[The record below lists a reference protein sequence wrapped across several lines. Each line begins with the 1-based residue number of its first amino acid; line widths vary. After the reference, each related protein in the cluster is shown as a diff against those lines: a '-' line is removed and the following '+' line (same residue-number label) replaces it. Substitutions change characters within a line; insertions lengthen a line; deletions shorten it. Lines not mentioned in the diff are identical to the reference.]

1 MPSYHL
7 KISNGRGLQKGVKSR
22 AHSGSCVARSALPVQ
37 EEVRSSTGDEGS
49 AMSLVGVRFELFVSD
64 VERSLAF
71 YAAALGLQP
80 PPGYDPL
87 WYVPVSA
94 ARVRIGLQRRSALPA
109 EHHFGPAHFSG
120 PRSVGVEIVV
130 EVDDVDAAF
139 ARARNAA
146 VAHGGQVEPLAAPP
160 WGLTEFRLIDP
171 DGYYIRVTST
181 G

>member
-1 MPSYHL
+1 MGP
-7 KISNGRGLQKGVKSR
+7 
-22 AHSGSCVARSALPVQ
+22 
-37 EEVRSSTGDEGS
+37 
-49 AMSLVGVRFELFVSD
+49 VGVRFELFVDD

-87 WYVPVSA
+87 GYVPASA
-94 ARVRIGLQRRSALPA
+94 GRLRIGFQRRSVLAA
-109 EHHFGPAHFSG
+109 EHHFRPAHFAG
-120 PRSVGVEIVV
+120 PRGVGVEIVV

-139 ARARNAA
+139 ARARDAA
-146 VAHGGQVEPLAAPP
+146 VTYGGQVEPLAARP
-160 WGLTEFRLIDP
+160 WGQTDFRLIDP